1 MNQRVSVVIPLYN
14 AGRYVEEGLQ
24 SVLKQTFPVY
34 EILVVDDGSTDDG
47 PARVRNIAQG
57 KPMIRLLQHPG
68 GENRGP
74 GATRALGVAEARGE
88 YVAFLDADDV
98 WREDKLERQMKVF
111 VEHPDVVL
119 AYGRELVVD
128 EHLRPTNINGMTVLG
143 GGKPNVPTRVFATL
157 IRENVIPT
165 SSVIARRESILG
177 VGNFRTEPRDH
188 FEDWL
193 VWTRLAYFYPFL
205 FLPETLAYY
214 RTHGENLTTT
224 YFFPNRQHIR
234 HEVGFIM
241 NLYSYLKNRRDT
253 DSEEVRRSLRTSIVR
268 LLLRA
273 RSWGASREEL
283 QTITASLTQAFPDEA
298 RRVRILHHCSLLLM
312 PQLLKMLRR
321 FRRRLAFSRA

>member
-1 MNQRVSVVIPLYN
+1 
-14 AGRYVEEGLQ
+14 
-24 SVLKQTFPVY
+24 
-34 EILVVDDGSTDDG
+34 
-47 PARVRNIAQG
+47 
-57 KPMIRLLQHPG
+57 
-68 GENRGP
+68 
-74 GATRALGVAEARGE
+74 
-88 YVAFLDADDV
+88 
-98 WREDKLERQMKVF
+98 MKVF

-128 EHLRPTNINGMTVLG
+128 AHLRPTDLHGMTVLG
-143 GGKPNVPTRVFATL
+143 EGKPNVPTRMFATL

-165 SSVIARRESILG
+165 SSVVARRERILG
-177 VGNFRTEPRDH
+177 VGNFRTEPRDL

-193 VWTRLAYFYPFL
+193 LWARLAYFYPFL
-205 FLPETLAYY
+205 FLPETLGYY

-253 DSEEVRRSLRTSIVR
+253 DSGEVSRSLRTSIVR

-283 QTITASLTQAFPDEA
+283 LTITDALAQAFPEEA

-321 FRRRLAFSRA
+321 FRRQLAFSRA